1 MKLKRTALLLAL
13 TCCISTA
20 FAADEAKS
28 TYDTSDGSCSAAK
41 VVYEYKPDSLFRV
54 NVQMGYVTDIAL
66 KPGESVTYL
75 GAGDTKRWLIDQAS
89 VGSTS
94 HIYIKPLAKGIST
107 NMIINTN
114 QRTYR
119 LYLVSVT
126 SNYTPIV
133 EFSFPDE
140 AFQKMMARPLP
151 WKSKEE
157 KLFYDIYMEKK
168 NGAYALKKLNRKYKV
183 KKHGKLEKTLYP
195 TEIFDDGT
203 RTYILMPQS
212 NKYDLPVLYNVDYED
227 KMTLVN
233 YRIKNGYIIA
243 DRVFRRARLCYT
255 PKTYLDILP
264 SDDLYGGAED

>member
-1 MKLKRTALLLAL
+1 MKLKQPALLLIM
-13 TCCISTA
+13 CCCLSTS
-20 FAADEAKS
+20 FAADKS
-28 TYDTSDGSCSAAK
+28 TYETSDGNCTAAK

-75 GAGDTKRWLIDQAS
+75 GAGDTKRWLIDQSA
-89 VGSTS
+89 VGSTT
-94 HIYIKPLAKGIST
+94 HIYIKPLAKNIAT
-107 NMIINTN
+107 NTIINTN

-119 LYLVSVT
+119 LYLVSVS

-140 AFQKMMARPLP
+140 NFRKMLAKPLP
-151 WKSKEE
+151 WKNKEE
-157 KLFYDIYMEKK
+157 KLFYDIYTEKSK
-168 NGAYALKKLNRKYKV
+168 DGTYAMKKINRKYKV
-183 KKHGKLEKTLYP
+183 KKHGKLEKSLYP
-195 TEIFDDGT
+195 QEIFDDGT

-212 NKYDLPVLYNVDYED
+212 NKYDLPVLYNVDYD
-227 KMTLVN
+227 KKMTLVN

-243 DRVFRRARLCYT
+243 DRVFRQGRLCYT

-264 SDDLYGGAED
+264 SDEIYGGAAKP